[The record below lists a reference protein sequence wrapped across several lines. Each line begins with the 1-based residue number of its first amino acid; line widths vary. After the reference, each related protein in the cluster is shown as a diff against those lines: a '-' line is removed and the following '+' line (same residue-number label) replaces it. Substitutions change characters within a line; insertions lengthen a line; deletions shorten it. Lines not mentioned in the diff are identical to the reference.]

1 MLKIVL
7 EVLEASGKRVYRP
20 RNIPTGTPGY
30 CPPWQQQTV
39 HLAGSSR
46 NSKGRAEFVMKLLK
60 SLVIAAAL
68 AAGSMGMAQAAPA
81 PAAPIATAPV
91 AATPAAAPVAAPAA
105 TAPAADA
112 GATLDATYVP
122 MKPTPGIGMPVQGG
136 MDFQPQAT
144 ELGEEAKW
152 LNNAILL
159 PLITVIALFVLGLL
173 LWVMVRYRAA
183 ANPVASKTSHNT
195 FIEIVWT
202 GVPILILLAIAYPSL
217 TLLAKQYKPAKADA
231 VVIKVNGY
239 QWNWGYEYPDHGVSE
254 YISKMVDRKTAEAN
268 GEPYLLAVDNR
279 MVVPVGQ
286 QVKLIITGKD
296 VIHSFAVPALWTKM
310 DAVPGRANET
320 TFTVTKPGVYY
331 GQCSELCGIDHA
343 FMPIAVEALPP
354 EKFAAWVRFK
364 GGKMPTDPAH
374 AQAAA
379 AAPAA
384 APAAAAPAAAPAAAA
399 ATN

>member
-1 MLKIVL
+1 MKSLK
-7 EVLEASGKRVYRP
+7 
-20 RNIPTGTPGY
+20 T
-30 CPPWQQQTV
+30 
-39 HLAGSSR
+39 
-46 NSKGRAEFVMKLLK
+46 
-60 SLVIAAAL
+60 LVIAAAL
-68 AAGSMGMAQAAPA
+68 SLGAVGAGHAQAPAAVPAAAPA
-81 PAAPIATAPV
+81 AAPVANPAPV
-91 AATPAAAPVAAPAA
+91 AADAATPAAAPAA
-105 TAPAADA
+105 TEAAVPA
-112 GATLDATYVP
+112 GDATYVP

-173 LWVMVRYRAA
+173 LWVIVRYRAA

-254 YISKMVDRKTAEAN
+254 FISKMVDRKTAEAN

-364 GGKMPTDPAH
+364 GGKMPTDPAPVE
-374 AQAAA
+374 AAA